1 MCTSKAPDAP
11 APPPPP
17 PPLPKEPD
25 KTPLL
30 KKRNSAAT
38 GDDTV
43 ANGTLMTGSAGVPA
57 GALTLGGNTLL
68 GGGTKAA

>member
-25 KTPLL
+25 KAPLL
-30 KKRNSAAT
+30 KKRNSAPT

-57 GALTLGGNTLL
+57 SSLTLGGNTLL
-68 GGGTKAA
+68 GGGTKQ